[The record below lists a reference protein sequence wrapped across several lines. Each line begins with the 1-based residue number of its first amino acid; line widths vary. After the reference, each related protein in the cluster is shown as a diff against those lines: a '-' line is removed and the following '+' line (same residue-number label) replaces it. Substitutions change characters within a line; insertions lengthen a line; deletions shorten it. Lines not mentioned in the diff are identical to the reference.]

1 MGAPAILDGV
11 SSAVGDAPPDPRK
24 WLRIGIRIVAIILA
38 GFGLLLGIE
47 VLFLHLTTDPL
58 ADVHAYYDAGARL
71 NAGLP
76 LYEQT
81 ADPNFNHYYFYPP
94 LLAIAFRPLA
104 LLPFTTAALIWE
116 AILIVAT
123 ILTFRRIGMRE
134 SVLFAT
140 CVLALPI
147 LWMLAIGQAQA
158 LVTML
163 LAYGSPFAVALAANI
178 KVFPGLVAIYWVGRR
193 QWHRLGVFAGW
204 MVALVA
210 FQFVL
215 EPQATLGYID
225 FLRFDL
231 VANIQNLSLYAISPL
246 LWQVSVV
253 VMAAVALLLAK
264 TRWGWPAA
272 VVLSVFATPRLLSYQ
287 LSTLLAAFR
296 PTENDEADPGR
307 QPSSSD
313 AAHPAGTP

>member
-1 MGAPAILDGV
+1 V
-11 SSAVGDAPPDPRK
+11 SSAGGDASFHART
-24 WLRIGIRIVAIILA
+24 WLRLGIRAAAIILA

-47 VLFLHLTTDPL
+47 VLILHLSTDPL

-81 ADPNFNHYYFYPP
+81 ADPNLNYYYFYPP
-94 LLAIAFRPLA
+94 LLAILFRPLA

-123 ILTFRRIGMRE
+123 VLTFRRIGLRE
-134 SVLFAT
+134 PVLFAT
-140 CVLALPI
+140 CLLALPL
-147 LWMLAIGQAQA
+147 LWMLSIGQAQA
-158 LVTML
+158 LITML
-163 LAYGSPFAVALAANI
+163 LAYGTPFCVALAANI

-193 QWHRLGVFAGW
+193 DWHRLGRFAAW
-204 MVALVA
+204 MAALIA
-210 FQFVL
+210 FQLVL
-215 EPQATLGYID
+215 EPSDTIGYLS
-225 FLRFDL
+225 FLRTDL
-231 VANIQNLSLYAISPL
+231 VANVQNLSLYAISPAL
-246 LWQVSVV
+246 FGVSVV
-253 VMAAVALLLAK
+253 VMALVALRLAN

-296 PTENDEADPGR
+296 PTEQDE
-307 QPSSSD
+307 
-313 AAHPAGTP
+313 

>member
-1 MGAPAILDGV
+1 V
-11 SSAVGDAPPDPRK
+11 SSAVGDAPSGART
-24 WLRIGIRIVAIILA
+24 WIRRGIRVAAVVLA

-47 VLFLHLTTDPL
+47 VLILHLTTDPL

-81 ADPNFNHYYFYPP
+81 ADPNFNYYYFYPP
-94 LLAIAFRPLA
+94 LLAIVFRPLA

-116 AILIVAT
+116 AILIAAT
-123 ILTFRRIGMRE
+123 VLTFRRIGLRE

-140 CVLALPI
+140 CLLALPL
-147 LWMLAIGQAQA
+147 LWTLAIGQAQA

-163 LAYGSPFAVALAANI
+163 LTYGTPFGVALAANI

-193 QWHRLGVFAGW
+193 QWRRLGRFAGW
-204 MVALVA
+204 MAALIGL
-210 FQFVL
+210 QLVL
-215 EPQATLGYID
+215 EPAATLGYLE
-225 FLRFDL
+225 FLRLDL
-231 VANIQNLSLYAISPL
+231 VANVQNLSLYAISPL
-246 LWQVSVV
+246 LWQISVV
-253 VMAAVALLLAK
+253 VMALIALRFAN

-296 PTENDEADPGR
+296 PTEEPEPVP
-307 QPSSSD
+307 PSSQ
-313 AAHPAGTP
+313 AAVPGPSAGATP

>member
-1 MGAPAILDGV
+1 ML
-11 SSAVGDAPPDPRK
+11 AV
-24 WLRIGIRIVAIILA
+24 VLA

-47 VLFLHLTTDPL
+47 VLILHLTTDPL

-81 ADPNFNHYYFYPP
+81 ADPNFNYYYFYPP
-94 LLAIAFRPLA
+94 LLAIVFRPLA

-116 AILIVAT
+116 AVLLVAT
-123 ILTFRRIGMRE
+123 VLTFRRIGLRE
-134 SVLFAT
+134 PVVLVA
-140 CVLALPI
+140 CILALPI
-147 LWMLAIGQAQA
+147 LWTLAIGQAQA
-158 LVTML
+158 LVTL
-163 LAYGSPFAVALAANI
+163 LLTYGNPFAVALAANI
-178 KVFPGLVAIYWVGRR
+178 KVFPGLVAVYWVGRR
-193 QWHRLGVFAGW
+193 EWRRLGIFAAW
-204 MVALVA
+204 MAALIG

-215 EPQATLGYID
+215 EPAATLGYID

-231 VANIQNLSLYAISPL
+231 VANVQNLSLYAISPL

-253 VMAAVALLLAK
+253 VMAVVALILAR

-272 VVLSVFATPRLLSYQ
+272 IVLSVFATPRLLSYQ

-296 PTENDEADPGR
+296 PTEPPTDGAERRLPDLDTVDCPPCLR
-307 QPSSSD
+307 PR
-313 AAHPAGTP
+313 H

>member
-1 MGAPAILDGV
+1 V
-11 SSAVGDAPPDPRK
+11 NSAVGDAPLPART
-24 WLRIGIRIVAIILA
+24 WLRRGIRVSAVVLA

-47 VLFLHLTTDPL
+47 VLILHLTTDPL

-81 ADPNFNHYYFYPP
+81 ADPNGSYYYFYPP

-104 LLPFTTAALIWE
+104 FLPFTTAALIWE
-116 AILIVAT
+116 ALLIGAT
-123 ILTFRRIGMRE
+123 ILTFRRIGLRE

-140 CVLALPI
+140 CLLALPL
-147 LWMLAIGQAQA
+147 LWALAIGQAQA
-158 LVTML
+158 LVTL
-163 LAYGSPFAVALAANI
+163 LLTYGTPFGVALAANI

-193 QWHRLGVFAGW
+193 QWRRLGRFAGW
-204 MVALVA
+204 MAALVGL
-210 FQFVL
+210 QLVL
-215 EPQATLGYID
+215 EPAATLGYLN
-225 FLRFDL
+225 FLRLDL
-231 VANIQNLSLYAISPL
+231 VANVQNLSLYAVSPL

-253 VMAAVALLLAK
+253 VMALIALRLAN

-296 PTENDEADPGR
+296 PTEEPEPVPPTASV
-307 QPSSSD
+307 PSTG
-313 AAHPAGTP
+313 ATP

>member
-1 MGAPAILDGV
+1 V
-11 SSAVGDAPPDPRK
+11 SSADGDATFHARP
-24 WLRIGIRIVAIILA
+24 WLRLGIRGAAIVLA
-38 GFGLLLGIE
+38 GFGLLFGIE
-47 VLFLHLTTDPL
+47 VLILHLSTDPL

-76 LYEQT
+76 LYEQA
-81 ADPNFNHYYFYPP
+81 ADPNGSYFYFYPP

-104 LLPFTTAALIWE
+104 LLPFATAALIWE
-116 AILIVAT
+116 AVLIVAT
-123 ILTFRRIGMRE
+123 VLTYHRIGLRE

-147 LWMLAIGQAQA
+147 LWMLSVGQAQA
-158 LVTML
+158 LVTL
-163 LAYGSPFAVALAANI
+163 LLTYGTPFGVALAANI

-193 QWHRLGVFAGW
+193 QWRRLGVFAGW
-204 MVALVA
+204 MVVLIG

-215 EPQATLGYID
+215 EPDATLGYVD
-225 FLRFDL
+225 FLRLDL
-231 VANIQNLSLYAISPL
+231 VANVQNLSLYAISPL

-253 VMAAVALLLAK
+253 VMAVIALVLAR

-272 VVLSVFATPRLLSYQ
+272 IVLSVFATPRLLSYQ

-296 PTENDEADPGR
+296 PTE
-307 QPSSSD
+307 QPSSTG
-313 AAHPAGTP
+313 APHPPTPIR

>member
-1 MGAPAILDGV
+1 MT
-11 SSAVGDAPPDPRK
+11 AV
-24 WLRIGIRIVAIILA
+24 VLA

-47 VLFLHLTTDPL
+47 VLILHLTSDPL

-81 ADPNFNHYYFYPP
+81 ADPNFNYYYFYPP
-94 LLAIAFRPLA
+94 LLAIIFRPLA

-116 AILIVAT
+116 AILIAAT
-123 ILTFRRIGMRE
+123 VLTFRRIGLRE

-140 CVLALPI
+140 CLLALPL
-147 LWMLAIGQAQA
+147 LWTLAIGQAQA

-163 LAYGSPFAVALAANI
+163 LTYGTPFGVALAANI
-178 KVFPGLVAIYWVGRR
+178 KVFPGLVAIYWIGRR
-193 QWHRLGVFAGW
+193 QWRRLGWFTGW
-204 MVALVA
+204 MVALIGVQLA
-210 FQFVL
+210 L
-215 EPQATLGYID
+215 EPAATLGYID
-225 FLRFDL
+225 FLRLDL
-231 VANIQNLSLYAISPL
+231 VANVQNLSLYAISPL

-253 VMAAVALLLAK
+253 VMALIALRFAN

-296 PTENDEADPGR
+296 PTEESEPVRPSPPTAAGPSTGR
-307 QPSSSD
+307 DTVDCPPCLRPR
-313 AAHPAGTP
+313 H

>member
-1 MGAPAILDGV
+1 V
-11 SSAVGDAPPDPRK
+11 SSAAGDAPIGART
-24 WLRIGIRIVAIILA
+24 WIRRGIRLLAVVGA
-38 GFGLLLGIE
+38 GFGLVLGIE
-47 VLFLHLTTDPL
+47 VLILHLTTDPL

-81 ADPNFNHYYFYPP
+81 ADPNFNYYYFYPP

-104 LLPFTTAALIWE
+104 LLPFTAAALIWE

-123 ILTFRRIGMRE
+123 VLTFRRIGLRE
-134 SVLFAT
+134 PVILVA
-140 CVLALPI
+140 CLLALPL
-147 LWMLAIGQAQA
+147 LWTLAIGQAQA

-163 LAYGSPFAVALAANI
+163 LTYGTPFGVALAANI

-193 QWHRLGVFAGW
+193 QWRRLGIFAGW
-204 MVALVA
+204 MAVLIGL
-210 FQFVL
+210 QFVL
-215 EPQATLGYID
+215 EPQATIGYID
-225 FLRFDL
+225 FLRLDL
-231 VANIQNLSLYAISPL
+231 VANVQNLSLYAISPL

-253 VMAAVALLLAK
+253 VMALIALRFAN

-272 VVLSVFATPRLLSYQ
+272 IVLSVFATPRLLSYQ

-296 PTENDEADPGR
+296 PTEEPDPIAPKADGA
-307 QPSSSD
+307 STG
-313 AAHPAGTP
+313 ATP

>member
-1 MGAPAILDGV
+1 V
-11 SSAVGDAPPDPRK
+11 SSAVGDAPSDART
-24 WLRIGIRIVAIILA
+24 WIRRGIRVAAVVLA

-47 VLFLHLTTDPL
+47 VLILHLTTDPL

-81 ADPNFNHYYFYPP
+81 ADPNFNYYYFYPP

-116 AILIVAT
+116 AILIAAT
-123 ILTFRRIGMRE
+123 ILTFRRIGLRE

-140 CVLALPI
+140 CLLALPL
-147 LWMLAIGQAQA
+147 LWTLAIGQAQA

-163 LAYGSPFAVALAANI
+163 LTYGTPFGVALAANI

-193 QWHRLGVFAGW
+193 QWQRLGRFALW
-204 MVALVA
+204 MATLIGL
-210 FQFVL
+210 QLVL
-215 EPQATLGYID
+215 EPAATIGYLD
-225 FLRFDL
+225 FLRLDL
-231 VANIQNLSLYAISPL
+231 VANVQNLSLYAISPV

-253 VMAAVALLLAK
+253 VMVLIALRFAN

-296 PTENDEADPGR
+296 PTEEPEPV
-307 QPSSSD
+307 QPPSQSAVSGPSVG
-313 AAHPAGTP
+313 ATP